1 MSSTFTNNFTVYS
14 AENFRDLVDVSANL
28 YLPEAKKKYH
38 YVVLG
43 RQLPWN
49 DGTEVPPNP
58 PSITDDNL
66 NSCFKHGIYA
76 KQLKYEN
83 TSLVVPRNNW
93 TANTVYNDYRSDTNF
108 YVVNSSLQ
116 VFKCLSNNNGALSTD
131 EPELSL
137 STTSLEEPYFKTQD
151 GYKWK
156 YMYTISSQQKQRFMD
171 NDWMPVST
179 NQFVAASA
187 VPGGIDIINVTNS
200 GNNYTDGALQ
210 DIITIA
216 GDGVGATAKAN
227 VVSGQIQDIIIQER
241 GVNYTNATI
250 TITDIVGGVGSG
262 ATANVS
268 ISPVLGHGFEPAY
281 ELKSNA
287 IMFNVDFDGDE
298 NGTFPT
304 SNDFREVFVVKNPY
318 EFGTTNLATGNY
330 YTLYTKIK
338 TSPGLGDFNND
349 EKVFQGTT
357 FEEANFTADVISFDE
372 INNYLYLNN
381 VQGTLQL
388 NQAIKGYTS
397 GAIRVA
403 TSSTE
408 PTIKLYSGKVLYIS
422 DKLPVSRDLNQTDR
436 IRFVLSF

>member
-1 MSSTFTNNFTVYS
+1 MSSTFTNNFNVLL
-14 AENFRDLVDVSANL
+14 AEKFRDMVDISANA
-28 YLPEAKKKYH
+28 YLPVSKQNYN

-49 DGTEVPPNP
+49 TGDENVPNP
-58 PSITDDNL
+58 PGTTQDDL
-66 NSCFKHGIYA
+66 NNCFKHGIYA
-76 KQLKYEN
+76 KLLKYEN
-83 TSLVVPRNNW
+83 TSLVVRRNDW
-93 TANTVYNDYRSDTNF
+93 TANTVYNDYRSATNF

-116 VFKCLSNNNGALSTD
+116 VFKCLSNNNGAISTD

-137 STTSLEEPYFKTQD
+137 SSTSLEEPYLKTQD

-171 NDWMPVST
+171 ADWMPVYS

-200 GNNYTDGALQ
+200 GNNYTSGSLQ
-210 DIITIA
+210 DIITIT
-216 GDGVGATAKAN
+216 GDGTGAVAKAN
-227 VVSGQIQDIIIQER
+227 VVAGHIADIVVQER
-241 GVNYTNATI
+241 GINYTNATI
-250 TITDIVGGVGSG
+250 TINDVVGGVGSG

-268 ISPVLGHGFEPAY
+268 IAPIMGHGSDPVH
-281 ELKSNA
+281 ELNANA
-287 IMFNVDFDGDE
+287 IMFNIDFDGDE
-298 NGTFPT
+298 GGTFPT
-304 SNDFREVFVVKNPY
+304 ENDFREVFVVKNPY
-318 EFGTTNLATGNY
+318 EYGTTSLATGNY
-330 YTLYTKIK
+330 YTLYTRIK

-357 FEEANFTADVISFDE
+357 FAEATFTADVISFDD

-403 TSSTE
+403 TTSVD
-408 PTIKLYSGKVLYIS
+408 PTMKFYSGKVLYIS
-422 DKLPVSRDLNQTDR
+422 DKLPVFRDPNQTDR
-436 IRFVLSF
+436 IRFIISF